1 MLVLINHIIV
11 LFFSLLIKAIIC
23 NLKLNMKQSFENENT
38 CDILMNE
45 VRMENEP
52 LQELKENASVQREG
66 NKNLKINENI
76 MKEKLRKLH
85 AQRLF

>member
-1 MLVLINHIIV
+1 
-11 LFFSLLIKAIIC
+11 
-23 NLKLNMKQSFENENT
+23 MKQSFENENT

>member
-1 MLVLINHIIV
+1 M
-11 LFFSLLIKAIIC
+11 SL
-23 NLKLNMKQSFENENT
+23 
-38 CDILMNE
+38 
-45 VRMENEP
+45 